1 MKYHEGPDECHRT
14 NSAIVIAHKSKFE
27 NAPMVSER
35 ERETEQ
41 GADVLFL
48 LMVWFEYGG
57 PY

>member
-48 LMVWFEYGG
+48 LMV
-57 PY
+57 